1 MKCENCLVHV
11 TTVNVVGNMFLV
23 AIKAYLGIV
32 GGSKALFAD
41 AIHSLGDLLAS
52 FMMFV
57 ALKVADRPKS
67 DEYAYGRGKVEYIT
81 AMLIAG
87 FLVVLGI
94 YILIDAMGDL
104 MGGRYV
110 APHLVTAWGALIS
123 IIVNEI
129 MARQSNCVGS
139 KFNKPAILAV
149 ALESRVDTWS
159 SVAVLG
165 GIIGGALSFPIIDSI
180 VAVLVALI
188 ILHSAAEML
197 IESVKNLIDTSID
210 GEKIETIKKVVQ
222 LLPGVSGIDQ
232 VRTRVLGAKAEVDI
246 TVFVDKTLKV
256 GQFDQIRTAVLEA
269 VRSQL
274 EFDGEISVRLKP
286 FLEAAGSYPGVE

>member
-1 MKCENCLVHV
+1 MHV